1 MRRAGSPTS
10 APRCSCCWPARAR
23 ASWGGASARTSWGG
37 FFGPFFFKLV
47 RCLGCGTRYT
57 GRTGQ
62 AEKQAAHRY
71 LRVLAPVVLL
81 SAAAVL
87 AIMSLMLVV
96 QR

>member
-1 MRRAGSPTS
+1 MSSECVADVLCPECGSAASRRVRWTI
-10 APRCSCCWPARAR
+10 
-23 ASWGGASARTSWGG
+23 WGG
-37 FFGPFFFKLV
+37 FFGPFFFQLV

-81 SAAAVL
+81 SASAVL
-87 AIMSLMLVV
+87 AFLSLMLVV